1 MTENRKVRVADSVR
15 GFSLP
20 RYDEIPNVGLYLEQ
34 TAKYISEYLDCLG
47 DFALTRSMI
56 SNYVKKKIIDNPIK
70 KQYYR
75 EQIIYLFF
83 IAMAKS
89 VLSLED
95 IRLMIHMQ
103 KMTYSGE
110 EAYNYFVRELENT
123 LKIVFSGSND
133 FKDVGEQKSSEK
145 TMLRNTVIAISHKV
159 YLDVCFAQAREAQEE
174 K

>member
-1 MTENRKVRVADSVR
+1 MKTYIMEEFR
-15 GFSLP
+15 LP
-20 RYDEIPNVGLYLEQ
+20 RYNEIPNVGLYLDQ
-34 TAKYISEYLDCLG
+34 VTKYIDDYLSPI
-47 DFALTRSMI
+47 AQPLTSSMI

>member
-1 MTENRKVRVADSVR
+1 MKTYIMEEFR
-15 GFSLP
+15 LP
-20 RYDEIPNVGLYLEQ
+20 RYNEIPNVGLYLDQ
-34 TAKYISEYLDCLG
+34 VTKYIDDYLSPI
-47 DFALTRSMI
+47 AQPLTSSMI

-95 IRLMIHMQ
+95 IKLMIHMQ

-110 EAYNYFVRELENT
+110 EAYNYFVHELENT